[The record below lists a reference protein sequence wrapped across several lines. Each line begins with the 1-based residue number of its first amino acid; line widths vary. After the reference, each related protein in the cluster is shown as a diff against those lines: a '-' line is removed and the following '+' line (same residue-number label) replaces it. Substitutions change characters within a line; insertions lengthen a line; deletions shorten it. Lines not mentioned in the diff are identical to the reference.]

1 MAIATFFR
9 PQAGIAWIR
18 SEGADMLKRWLASF
32 LGAALL
38 AATPAPATDSGASAL
53 DALAAQY
60 WRRELQNNY
69 YLRLEIG
76 KPIETIRPIS
86 YDNASDDAAFAQQ
99 MLGGLDAIDASKLDH
114 DRWLTYRTLRYLA
127 GNDVAEKQFYWLTQ
141 QATPYAGGSQI
152 AEISNVLASF
162 AFANA
167 ADATRY
173 ESLLHQYAAFVKS
186 LGDLLKGQHERGI
199 ILPNVE
205 SEASAAVFD
214 GYAKQSRGDSLVPAL
229 SRLAA
234 LSSGDSEALRASARN
249 IENTEIVPAFD
260 AVAAY
265 LKGPYRVGAPAGVG
279 LRQYPGGLEYYRYL
293 AFASTTIHVEPEAL
307 HETGMQQVAAI
318 NAKLDGIRKQVGFH
332 GNLAAFKHYLATDPR
347 FFLKTTQQFGD
358 RLEIYVRRSAAAVP
372 QYFLHTPKAPYGVE
386 PLPKELAG
394 SQTFGY
400 YDPPTASKAYGHY
413 LYNAWHPERTSD
425 LGAGALICHEL
436 IPGHHFQIALQQE
449 NTALPDVRH
458 YDFSEVGFVEGWG
471 EYASQL
477 CWDMGV
483 YTTPYDKAGRLMQ
496 DLMVSTRLVV
506 DTGMNAMGWSLE
518 RARQFMRDNLT
529 ISEAQI
535 ESESLRYSTDIPG
548 QALGYKTGELTML
561 ELREHARKELGS
573 KFDIR
578 QFHAWVLDSGA
589 MTLDTLREHIN
600 YEIAH
605 VSPSLSKGG

>member
-1 MAIATFFR
+1 MK
-9 PQAGIAWIR
+9 Q
-18 SEGADMLKRWLASF
+18 WLALL

-38 AATPAPATDSGASAL
+38 AVSPVPSTDSGASAL
-53 DALAAQY
+53 DGLAAQY
-60 WRRELQNNY
+60 WQRELQNNY
-69 YLRLEIG
+69 YLRIEIG
-76 KPIETIRPIS
+76 KPIETIRAIT
-86 YDNASDDAAFAQQ
+86 YENASGDAAFSQGI
-99 MLGGLDAIDASKLDH
+99 LDGLKAIDATKLDH
-114 DRWLTYRTLRYLA
+114 DRWLTYRTLQYLA
-127 GNDVAEKQFYWLTQ
+127 GNDVAAKKYYWLTQ

-152 AEISNVLASF
+152 AEIANVFASF
-162 AFANA
+162 KFADPS
-167 ADATRY
+167 DAQRY

-186 LGDLLKGQHERGI
+186 IGDLLKGQHERGI

-214 GYAKQSRGDSLVPAL
+214 AYAKQSRGDSLIPAL
-229 SRLAA
+229 SRLAT
-234 LSSGDSEALRASARN
+234 LSASDAAALRASARN

-260 AVAAY
+260 AVATY
-265 LKGPYRVGAPAGVG
+265 LKGPYREGAPSGVG
-279 LRQYPGGLEYYRYL
+279 LRQYPGGLDYYRYL
-293 AFASTTIHVEPEAL
+293 AYQSTTLHIEPETL
-307 HETGMQQVAAI
+307 HQTGLEQVAAI

-332 GNLAAFKHYLATDPR
+332 GNVAAFKHFLATDPR
-347 FFLKTTQQFGD
+347 FFVKTTQQFGD
-358 RLEIYVRRSAAAVP
+358 RLEVYVHRSAAAVP
-372 QYFLHTPKAPYGVE
+372 RYFLHTPTAPYGVE

-449 NTALPDVRH
+449 NTSLPDVRH
-458 YDFSEVGFVEGWG
+458 YDFSETGFVEGWG

-506 DTGMNAMGWSLE
+506 DTGMNAMGWSRE
-518 RARQFMRDNLT
+518 RAMQFMRDNLT

-548 QALGYKTGELTML
+548 QALAYKTGELTML
-561 ELREHARKELGS
+561 ALREHARKELGS

-578 QFHAWVLDSGA
+578 QFHAWILDSGS
-589 MTLDTLREHIN
+589 MTLDTLREHID
-600 YEIAH
+600 YEIGL
-605 VSPSLSKGG
+605 VKGT